1 MLLLVAGRVETSRRD
16 EGDERT
22 DRTRRALVHTGA
34 SVCAAAQ
41 SENFDSPSNTDDLI
55 RLVITIHIV
64 KMRQKRSKTYRK
76 LLASYVL
83 HFGYRPPFQLL
94 IDAPFAQSLSALH
107 LSQSEVEKRLSDV
120 LQTSQLTKGKMKA
133 GVPEMKCMI
142 TQCCMVELYQA
153 EKEGKTQK
161 DAVTIAKSWERR
173 RCNHREAIPG
183 DQCLKE
189 VIGEWIERAQRDSD

>member
-1 MLLLVAGRVETSRRD
+1 MCRCVYVGCSWLPGGWRHRD
-16 EGDERT
+16 EGGRT
-22 DRTRRALVHTGA
+22 ESAAGPFLFLRARA
-34 SVCAAAQ
+34 CVCAVGQ
-41 SENFDSPSNTDDLI
+41 PENFVSQSNT
-55 RLVITIHIV
+55 IV
-64 KMRQKRSKTYRK
+64 RYTPVTFSIAQHKMRQKRSKTYRK

-107 LSQSEVEKRLSDV
+107 LSESEVEKRLSDV

-153 EKEGKTQK
+153 EKEGKVQK

-189 VIGEWIERAQRDSD
+189 VIGE